1 MLNTL
6 TIDDNVISNNHIT
19 KSAMGFLRFSA
30 IILILMTTLGQSYN
44 AIAQVVKHPASEV
57 STTARHYKYIYNVSQ
72 TQYINIEYI
81 LVRASNGDIKSS
93 FNACDVC
100 YPEHKGYSQ
109 KGTNLRCNNCGKIFA
124 IDALGSQGAGGCW
137 PGLLIH
143 SLEGDDV
150 ALNVTDLAKGDYY
163 FLLQTTDVA
172 ENLNNQISLVNI
184 NNNELRVKLSDMYP
198 KFFRIFSLNGILC
211 NDMNP
216 YSPEFSVE
224 ISDLSSGMYYVLTEY
239 KGLPVI
245 KYFKIIR

>member
-1 MLNTL
+1 MLNTY
-6 TIDDNVISNNHIT
+6 TIDDNVISSNRIT
-19 KSAMGFLRFSA
+19 NSDFGFLRYA
-30 IILILMTTLGQSYN
+30 VIILILITTLGQSYS
-44 AIAQVVKHPASEV
+44 AMAQVVKHPASEV
-57 STTARHYKYIYNVSQ
+57 STTAKHYKYTYNVSQ

-81 LVRASNGDIKSS
+81 LVKASNGDIKSS

-124 IDALGSQGAGGCW
+124 IDSLGNQGSGGCW
-137 PGLLIH
+137 PGLLVH

-150 ALNVTDLAKGDYY
+150 ALNVIDLAKGDYY
-163 FLLQTTDVA
+163 FILQTTDVA

-198 KFFRIFSLNGILC
+198 KYFRIFSLNGMLC
-211 NDMNP
+211 KDLNQ
-216 YSPEFSVE
+216 YSPEFNVD

-245 KYFKIIR
+245 KYFNIIR